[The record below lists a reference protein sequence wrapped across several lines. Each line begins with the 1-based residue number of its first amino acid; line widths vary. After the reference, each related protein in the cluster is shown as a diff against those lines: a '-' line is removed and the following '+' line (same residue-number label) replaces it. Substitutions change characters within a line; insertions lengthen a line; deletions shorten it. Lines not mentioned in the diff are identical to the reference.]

1 MGQSGQL
8 RTDNRKITMMR
19 FLHRDQFI
27 HMRAKKVLSRC
38 KTYIMIGPVVIHTM
52 LIVLSNIV
60 YLSRAPKISTVL
72 VMWQDI

>member
-1 MGQSGQL
+1 
-8 RTDNRKITMMR
+8 MMR

-27 HMRAKKVLSRC
+27 RMRTKKALSRC
-38 KTYIMIGPVVIHTM
+38 KTYIMIGPVIHTM

-60 YLSRAPKISTVL
+60 HLSRAPKISTVL